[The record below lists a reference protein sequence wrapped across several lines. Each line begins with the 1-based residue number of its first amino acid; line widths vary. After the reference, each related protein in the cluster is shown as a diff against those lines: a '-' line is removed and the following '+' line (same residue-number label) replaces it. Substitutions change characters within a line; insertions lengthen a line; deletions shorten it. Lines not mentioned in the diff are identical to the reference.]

1 MEIQR
6 EQEKKEREAER
17 KDMEAIVNE
26 MKVIRNVL
34 SFIPF
39 DEILTSKVNGQ
50 ADLLSIYQGFVAD
63 RDLIAEF
70 RDSIQGQK
78 VEENE
83 VDEENVVDKIEKI
96 EQKKEVAGDTLK
108 LDCAKKEAFADLEI

>member
-1 MEIQR
+1 M
-6 EQEKKEREAER
+6 
-17 KDMEAIVNE
+17 
-26 MKVIRNVL
+26 L

-83 VDEENVVDKIEKI
+83 VDQENEVDEENVVDRIEKI

-108 LDCAKKEAFADLEI
+108 LDCAKKEAFADPEI

>member
-1 MEIQR
+1 MQLLWTQKSHQIP
-6 EQEKKEREAER
+6 
-17 KDMEAIVNE
+17 I
-26 MKVIRNVL
+26 L
-34 SFIPF
+34 SIKLPSVGPP
-39 DEILTSKVNGQ
+39 ICKVNGQ

-108 LDCAKKEAFADLEI
+108 LDCAKKEAFADPEI

>member
-1 MEIQR
+1 
-6 EQEKKEREAER
+6 
-17 KDMEAIVNE
+17 MEAIVNE
-26 MKVIRNVL
+26 MKVIRNVY
-34 SFIPF
+34 FIPF

-70 RDSIQGQK
+70 KDSIQGQK

-96 EQKKEVAGDTLK
+96 EQKKGGRRRYIKVGL
-108 LDCAKKEAFADLEI
+108 CKEGSFC

>member
-1 MEIQR
+1 
-6 EQEKKEREAER
+6 
-17 KDMEAIVNE
+17 MEAIVNE

-96 EQKKEVAGDTLK
+96 EQKEVAGDTLK
-108 LDCAKKEAFADLEI
+108 LDCAKKEAFADPEI